1 MGSALGSF
9 SKGDAMYSSHYSA
22 RRGLGSGAGSTV
34 GAAAGTAILGPGI
47 GTAVG
52 GVLGGLFGGA
62 PRLTSGVKK
71 SIYED
76 EIGDERMTEAI
87 RSGTLAQFI
96 AGTMLAPARTPWG
109 TAYSPESVAWARARL
124 AGIGA
129 ASVAQGQTLAQTI
142 AAAASGAA
150 AALLPGYSTPTAS
163 APGAPVQAAGFS
175 PLLIA
180 GVALAGLFYFTRGR
194 RGQ

>member
-1 MGSALGSF
+1 
-9 SKGDAMYSSHYSA
+9 MYASNYSA
-22 RRGLGSGAGSTV
+22 RRGLGSSTLSTV
-34 GAAAGTAILGPGI
+34 GAAAGTAILPGV

-52 GVLGGLFGGA
+52 SLLGDLFGGA
-62 PRLTSGVKK
+62 ARLTSGVKQ
-71 SIYED
+71 SIYQD
-76 EIGDERMTEAI
+76 EISDSRMADAI

-96 AGTMLAPARTPWG
+96 AGTMLAPAGTPWG
-109 TAYSPESVAWARARL
+109 TAYSPESIAWARARL
-124 AGIGA
+124 ASLGA

-150 AALLPGYSTPTAS
+150 AALLPGYSTPTETVTA
-163 APGAPVQAAGFS
+163 GAPVQAAGFS

-180 GVALAGLFYFTRGR
+180 GVALAGLLYFTRGR